1 MIARLDATLVRRGLA
16 RSRGQAAEAIRAGL
30 VSVNGRP
37 ARKPSD
43 PVDDADVVQLSG
55 ADHYV
60 SRAAHKLLGALDDS
74 RLLVAGRALDAGAST
89 GGFTQVLLQRGAEPV
104 YAIDVGHDQL
114 VPSLR
119 NDPRV
124 RVHEGLNLREL
135 TLDHLDGHP
144 VDLVAG
150 DVSFISLRLLLR
162 PLLSV
167 LVPAGDALLLVK
179 PQFEV
184 GRRGLDSRGVVR
196 SEAAR
201 VRAVDDVVADAA
213 GLGWQQAW
221 RGLSRTPGA
230 SGNVEYFVH
239 LRRPESVVRPG

>member
-184 GRRGLDSRGVVR
+184 GKGEVGKGGVVR
-196 SEAAR
+196 EDSKRLAALEAVAEAAR
-201 VRAVDDVVADAA
+201 QLGFEVLGHAESPIQGPA
-213 GLGWQQAW
+213 GNREWLLG
-221 RGLSRTPGA
+221 
-230 SGNVEYFVH
+230 
-239 LRRPESVVRPG
+239 LRLGG

>member
-124 RVHEGLNLREL
+124 RVHL
-135 TLDHLDGHP
+135 
-144 VDLVAG
+144 
-150 DVSFISLRLLLR
+150 SLI
-162 PLLSV
+162 
-167 LVPAGDALLLVK
+167 
-179 PQFEV
+179 
-184 GRRGLDSRGVVR
+184 
-196 SEAAR
+196 
-201 VRAVDDVVADAA
+201 
-213 GLGWQQAW
+213 
-221 RGLSRTPGA
+221 
-230 SGNVEYFVH
+230 H
-239 LRRPESVVRPG
+239 I